1 MKHKPAIR
9 FTSLTAVAFFV
20 SGCATII
27 SGTTQDL
34 RLSLNPPGTEVSV
47 FRWNGELVG
56 GPAVSPGTVRVHRPE
71 WDQPY
76 VIRARKDGYCPQ
88 YFVTTRSSIS
98 AGGWVAVIPYALI
111 FPAGVILLSIE
122 TSTGAPNSINP
133 SSLEGSLDKETECR
147 E

>member
-1 MKHKPAIR
+1 MKHKQALR
-9 FTSLTAVAFFV
+9 FTSAGVIAFVF
-20 SGCATII
+20 SGCAAIV
-27 SGTTQDL
+27 SGTNQDL
-34 RLSLNPPGTEVSV
+34 LLSLNPPGSEVSV

-56 GPAVSPGTVRVHRPE
+56 GPAVSPGTVRVHRPA

-98 AGGWVAVIPYALI
+98 AGGWVFVIPYAFSLPVGLI
-111 FPAGVILLSIE
+111 AASIDA
-122 TSTGAPNSINP
+122 STGAANSINP

>member
-1 MKHKPAIR
+1 MKHRPSTR
-9 FTSLTAVAFFV
+9 FTSLTLVAFFV

-34 RLSLNPPGTEVSV
+34 PLSLNPPGTEVSV

-76 VIRARKDGYCPQ
+76 VIRARKNGYCPQ
-88 YFVTTRSSIS
+88 YFVTTRSSLS
-98 AGGWVAVIPYALI
+98 AGGWVSSIVYGLAL
-111 FPAGVILLSIE
+111 PAALFLLPVDL
-122 TSTGAPNSINP
+122 STGAPNSINP
-133 SSLEGSLDKETECR
+133 SSLEGSLDQETECA